1 MGFDVRE
8 WLDTQLRRSPYEL
21 SEARLHELA
30 GDDNGYVRESATRAL
45 AGSQSPEALRVLLER
60 LNDWVPQV
68 RQAAREAVEAYLQPE
83 RLPALLANLDAL
95 LALTG
100 KGRADHGEVLERA
113 GALLQL
119 REARIQVMRHAMV
132 RHGAPARFLFEQ
144 LAKGSEEAV
153 RARVFGRF
161 LQHGDV
167 TVRLQV
173 VRVCG
178 GYSAQWSTD
187 LLLQALDDAHF
198 AVRREALH
206 LVFPRQTTP
215 AARHTVLARCLLDRC
230 TPVRE
235 WAVWLAHKSGF
246 DCSAF
251 VRTQVEMARLSG
263 QTPAELLGLIHA
275 LCDHSQL
282 LFVQAALR
290 HAQVKVRRMALLA
303 FVRLAPQS
311 SDEAVARA
319 LADPAPKL
327 LQLARRFIGEGT
339 VALST
344 RQFQQAFSDAIEHC
358 GMVRAV
364 LLAEM
369 MMYWERLDS
378 LLVCARLCAPAEREF
393 VNQAFQRWARI
404 GGMPSQQPDP
414 ARRLLLQARL
424 RELRRAGALP
434 DTPEIRF
441 TFEVWGILPGN
452 GK

>member
-8 WLDTQLRRSPYEL
+8 WLDTQLRSAPYEL

-30 GDDNGYVRESATRAL
+30 SDDNGYVRESATRAL
-45 AGSQSPEALRVLLER
+45 TGAQSSQALCVLLER

-68 RQAAREAVEAYLQPE
+68 RQAAREAVEAYLQPAH
-83 RLPALLANLDAL
+83 LPVLLANLDAL

-113 GALLQL
+113 GALLRL
-119 REARIQVMRHAMV
+119 RAARIEVMRHAMI
-132 RHGAPARFLFEQ
+132 RHGAAARFLFAQ
-144 LAKGSEEAV
+144 LAKGCEETV

-161 LQHGDV
+161 LQHADV

-178 GYSAQWSTD
+178 EYAAQWSTD

-206 LVFPRQTTP
+206 LAFPRQTGQ
-215 AARHTVLARCLLDRC
+215 AARHAVLARCLLDRC
-230 TPVRE
+230 APVRE

-246 DCSAF
+246 DCPAL

-290 HAQVKVRRMALLA
+290 HPEVKVRRMALLA
-303 FVRLAPQS
+303 FVRLAPQA

-319 LADPAPKL
+319 LADPAPKI
-327 LQLARRFIGEGT
+327 LQLARRFLGEGT

-344 RQFQQAFSDAIEHC
+344 KQFQHAFAEAVEVC
-358 GMVRAV
+358 GMARAV
-364 LLAEM
+364 LIAEM

-378 LLVCARLCAPAEREF
+378 LLVCAKLCAPGERGI
-393 VNQAFQRWARI
+393 VNQAFQAWARV
-404 GGMPSQQPDP
+404 GMVNAQPDP

-424 RELRRAGALP
+424 RELKRLGALP
-434 DTPEIRF
+434 ETPEIRF